1 MPQQL
6 TLKRQT
12 FTDVSRDDIER
23 ARGNP
28 ESLSELISGPARW
41 RTSLD
46 IYWHAVPYLLTGLPE
61 NMNEPY
67 CWFIEGGEI
76 VGANEAGDIRYL
88 SPAQVRVLAAALEN
102 ETPDELGELT
112 FDEAKMDRH
121 NIYPARWV
129 RWSETSDHLG
139 TVRELYSY
147 LREMITQRMNGSG
160 LLIHFEAYTIE
171 DDDPE
176 PEARTAQPP
185 PDSSTGGTLGRL
197 LFTGVE
203 DNRYHEADASKH
215 PKASSEIL
223 RDIDAEMKAIGYSVT
238 GDFTTSDNPDHT
250 IRCYISDDR
259 TVIAIKYISAYAVG
273 GYRFYSKLEDGS
285 LVVSSDAFIREF
297 KKAGYFADFL
307 QNQPPTAL
315 HAAVLARRAKLEK
328 TRGKAVP
335 FDADLVTAARLW
347 EEQRTRLEG
356 VR

>member
-1 MPQQL
+1 
-6 TLKRQT
+6 
-12 FTDVSRDDIER
+12 
-23 ARGNP
+23 
-28 ESLSELISGPARW
+28 
-41 RTSLD
+41 
-46 IYWHAVPYLLTGLPE
+46 
-61 NMNEPY
+61 MNEPY
-67 CWFIEGGEI
+67 CWFLEGGEI
-76 VGANEAGDIRYL
+76 VGANDAGDIRYL

-112 FDEAKMDRH
+112 FDETKMDRH
-121 NIYPARWV
+121 NIYPSRWV

-139 TVRELYSY
+139 TLRELYSY
-147 LREMITQRMNGSG
+147 LREMITQRMQASG

-171 DDDPE
+171 DDDDPG
-176 PEARTAQPP
+176 PEAPTAQEPP
-185 PDSSTGGTLGRL
+185 ASATGGPLGKL

-215 PKASSEIL
+215 PKASTETL
-223 RDIDAEMKAIGYSVT
+223 RFIDAEMRTIGYSVT
-238 GDFTTSDNPDHT
+238 GDFTTSENPDHT
-250 IRCYISDDR
+250 IRCYIAADR
-259 TVIAIKYISAYAVG
+259 LVIAIKYISAHAVG

-307 QNQPPTAL
+307 QNQPPAAL

-328 TRGKAVP
+328 KRGKAVP

-356 VR
+356 AR

>member
-1 MPQQL
+1 MARQL

-12 FTDVSRDDIER
+12 FTDVSRQDIER

-28 ESLSELISGPARW
+28 ETLSELISGPARW

-46 IYWHAVPYLLTGLPE
+46 VYWHVVPYLLTGLPQ

-88 SPAQVRVLAAALEN
+88 SPAHVMVLAAALEN

-112 FDEAKMDRH
+112 FDEAEMDRH
-121 NIYPARWV
+121 NIYPGRWV

-147 LREMITQRMNGSG
+147 LREMITQRMQASG
-160 LLIHFEAYTIE
+160 LLIHFEDYTIE

-176 PEARTAQPP
+176 PEAPGTPP
-185 PDSSTGGTLGRL
+185 TLDSATGGPPGKP

-215 PKASSEIL
+215 PKVSTEIL
-223 RDIDAEMKAIGYSVT
+223 RDIDAEMKASGYSVT
-238 GDFTTSDNPDHT
+238 GDFTTSENPDHT

-259 TVIAIKYISAYAVG
+259 TVIAIKYISAHAVG
-273 GYRFYSKLEDGS
+273 GYRFYSKLDDGS
-285 LVVSSDAFIREF
+285 LVVSSDAFIREV

-307 QNQPPTAL
+307 QNQPPAAL
-315 HAAVLARRAKLEK
+315 HAALLARRAKLEK
-328 TRGKAVP
+328 KRGKAIV
-335 FDADLVTAARLW
+335 FADDLVTAANMW

>member
-12 FTDVSRDDIER
+12 FTDVSREDIDR

-28 ESLSELISGPARW
+28 ESLSELVNGPARW

-46 IYWHAVPYLLTGLPE
+46 IYWHVVPYLITGLPQ

-76 VGANEAGDIRYL
+76 VGANEAGEIRYL
-88 SPAQVRVLAAALEN
+88 SPAQVRVLAAALET

-112 FDEAKMDRH
+112 FDEAKMDH
-121 NIYPARWV
+121 LNVYPARWV

-147 LREMITQRMNGSG
+147 LREMITQRMEASG
-160 LLIHFEAYTIE
+160 LLIHFETYTID

-176 PEARTAQPP
+176 PEGPTAPAP
-185 PDSSTGGTLGRL
+185 LDSATGEPSGKL

-203 DNRYHEADASKH
+203 DIRYHEADASTH
-215 PKASSEIL
+215 PKASTEIL
-223 RDIDAEMKAIGYSVT
+223 RDIDAEMKASGYSVT
-238 GDFTTSDNPDHT
+238 GDFATSENPDHV

-285 LVVSSDAFIREF
+285 LVVSSDAFIREA
-297 KKAGYFADFL
+297 KKVGYFADFL
-307 QNQPPTAL
+307 QNQPPSAL
-315 HAAVLARRAKLEK
+315 QAAVVARRAKLEK
-328 TRGKAVP
+328 KHGAPVTFA
-335 FDADLVTAARLW
+335 ADLVTAAHIW
-347 EEQRTRLEG
+347 EEQRTRLAG